1 MPEKNA
7 IAIDAKPALAIM
19 IRDRR
24 WMNTAA
30 ISTNRASMKRT
41 TATTTWS
48 ISAGEPPVNTT
59 AKGLGSIEVEKV
71 TKRLANMPS
80 KNWTINKGIII
91 RDKIWICPSL
101 MKGEER
107 RCSR

>member
-24 WMNTAA
+24 WMNAAA

-59 AKGLGSIEVEKV
+59 ANGLGSVEVEKV
-71 TKRLANMPS
+71 TKRLRTCPARTGQLTRAS
-80 KNWTINKGIII
+80 LYGI
-91 RDKIWICPSL
+91 KS
-101 MKGEER
+101 GFVQA
-107 RCSR
+107 S

>member
-19 IRDRR
+19 TRDLR
-24 WMNTAA
+24 WMNAAA

-59 AKGLGSIEVEKV
+59 ANGLGSVEVEKV

-80 KNWTINKGIII
+80 KNWTINKGHHYTGQNLDLSKPHEG
-91 RDKIWICPSL
+91 R
-101 MKGEER
+101 EEAMF
-107 RCSR
+107 